1 MGSWVAIDFETA
13 STRGTPCAVGLV
25 EVIDGQLGERHRW
38 LIRPPIF
45 EFSPF
50 NVALHAI
57 GPEMCRDAPAWAE
70 SLEQILEVVANRPLV
85 AHNAAFDLGVVR
97 DACELCE
104 IEWPQLEYACT
115 LVVGRR
121 VWPGLTT
128 YSLPFLA
135 AHLGI
140 EPAVD
145 HEPAADAA
153 CAAEVACRALQMR
166 EATGLVEL
174 LDGCHATIGRLG
186 PGEWSGCHGRDSKQP
201 IPSEPTPGAMLDA
214 EHPLFG
220 KRIAFTGALA
230 IPRRE
235 AQQAVVDR
243 GAVAARGVRRDTDLL
258 VTGYQDMAKL
268 AQGESRSAKL
278 RRAEELRAEGREIE
292 IVGKREFA
300 RMLEGF
306 AAPAA

>member
-1 MGSWVAIDFETA
+1 M
-13 STRGTPCAVGLV
+13 GLV
-25 EVIDGQLGERHRW
+25 EVTDGQLSEQHRW
-38 LIRPPIF
+38 LIRPPAF

-50 NVALHAI
+50 NVALHGI
-57 GPEMCRDAPAWAE
+57 EPEMCRDAPTWVD
-70 SLEQILEVVANRPLV
+70 SLGRIQEIVANRPLV

-104 IEWPQLEYACT
+104 LDWPQLEYACT
-115 LVVGRR
+115 LVIGRC

-135 AHLGI
+135 AHLGV

-153 CAAEVACRALQMR
+153 CSAEIACRALRSR
-166 EATGLVEL
+166 EATELTEL
-174 LDGCHATIGRLG
+174 LDSCQVAMGRLG
-186 PGEWSGCHGRDSKQP
+186 PGDWNGCHGRDSKGLV
-201 IPSEPTPGAMLDA
+201 PSEPTPDAVIDA

-243 GAVAARGVRRDTDLL
+243 GAVATRGVRRDTNLL

-268 AQGESRSAKL
+268 AQGENKSAKL
-278 RRAEELRAEGREIE
+278 RRAEELRVEGREIE
-292 IVGKREFA
+292 IVGEREFA
-300 RMLEGF
+300 RMLEN
-306 AAPAA
+306 

>member
-25 EVIDGQLGERHRW
+25 EVTDGQLGEQHRW
-38 LIRPPIF
+38 LIRPPVF

-50 NVALHAI
+50 NVALHGI
-57 GPEMCRDAPAWAE
+57 GPEMCRDAPTWTE
-70 SLEQILEVVANRPLV
+70 SLGQILEAVANRPLV

-97 DACELCE
+97 DACE
-104 IEWPQLEYACT
+104 P
-115 LVVGRR
+115 
-121 VWPGLTT
+121 
-128 YSLPFLA
+128 
-135 AHLGI
+135 
-140 EPAVD
+140 
-145 HEPAADAA
+145 
-153 CAAEVACRALQMR
+153 CRALQMR

-201 IPSEPTPGAMLDA
+201 IPSKPTPGAMLDA
-214 EHPLFG
+214 EHSLFG
-220 KRIAFTGALA
+220 KRISFTGALA

-243 GAVAARGVRRDTDLL
+243 GAVATRGVRRDTDLL

-268 AQGESRSAKL
+268 AQGESKSAKL

-292 IVGKREFA
+292 IVDEREFA
-300 RMLEGF
+300 RMLEV
-306 AAPAA
+306 

>member
-1 MGSWVAIDFETA
+1 MDTWVAIDFETA

-25 EVIDGQLGERHRW
+25 EVTDGQLRNQHRW
-38 LIRPPIF
+38 LIRPPAF

-50 NVALHAI
+50 NVALHGI
-57 GPEMCRDAPAWAE
+57 EPEMCRNAPGWEE
-70 SLEQILEVVANRPLV
+70 SLDRILEVVGSRPLV
-85 AHNAAFDLGVVR
+85 AHNAAFDVGVMR
-97 DACELCE
+97 DACDLCE
-104 IEWPQLEYACT
+104 LKWPQLEYACT

-121 VWPGLTT
+121 VWTGLAT

-153 CAAEVACRALQMR
+153 CTAEIACRALQAR
-166 EATGLVEL
+166 EATGLAAL
-174 LDGCHATIGRLG
+174 LDGCHATMGRLG
-186 PGEWSGCHGRDSKQP
+186 PGEWSGCHGRDSKAP
-201 IPSEPTPGAMLDA
+201 VPCEPTPGTVVDG
-214 EHPLFG
+214 EHRLVG
-220 KRIAFTGALA
+220 RRIAFTGALA

-235 AQQAVVDR
+235 AQQAVADR
-243 GAVAARGVRRDTDLL
+243 GAFATRGVRRDTNLL

-268 AQGESRSAKL
+268 AQGESKSAKL

-292 IVGKREFA
+292 IVGEREFV
-300 RMLEGF
+300 RMLEG
-306 AAPAA
+306 

>member
-25 EVIDGQLGERHRW
+25 EVTDGQLGERHRS
-38 LIRPPIF
+38 LIRPPVF

-50 NVALHAI
+50 NVALHGI

-70 SLEQILEVVANRPLV
+70 SLEQILEVVATRPLV
-85 AHNAAFDLGVVR
+85 AHNAAFDLGVIR

-135 AHLGI
+135 AHLGV

-153 CAAEVACRALQMR
+153 CAAEVACLALQAR
-166 EATGLVEL
+166 KATGLVEL
-174 LDGCHATIGRLG
+174 LDDCHATIGRLG

-201 IPSEPTPGAMLDA
+201 IPSEPSPGARPDA

-230 IPRRE
+230 LPRRE

-243 GAVAARGVRRDTDLL
+243 GAVATRGVRRDTDLL

-268 AQGESRSAKL
+268 ATGKSRSAKL

-292 IVGKREFA
+292 IVGEREFA

-306 AAPAA
+306 TAPAA

>member
-1 MGSWVAIDFETA
+1 MDSWVAIDFETA

-25 EVIDGQLGERHRW
+25 EVTDGQLGERHRW
-38 LIRPPIF
+38 LIRPPVF

-50 NVALHAI
+50 NVALHGI

-70 SLEQILEVVANRPLV
+70 SLGQILEVAASRPLV

-104 IEWPQLEYACT
+104 LERPRLEYACT

-121 VWPGLTT
+121 VWPGLTS

-140 EPAVD
+140 EPALD

-153 CAAEVACRALQMR
+153 CAAEVACRALQAR

-174 LDGCHATIGRLG
+174 LDGCRATIGRLG
-186 PGEWSGCHGRDSKQP
+186 PGEWSGCHGRDSKPP
-201 IPSEPTPGAMLDA
+201 IPSEPTPGAGVDA

-235 AQQAVVDR
+235 AQQAVVDC
-243 GAVAARGVRRDTDLL
+243 GAVATRGVRRDTDLL
-258 VTGYQDMAKL
+258 VTGYQDIAKL
-268 AQGESRSAKL
+268 AQGESKSAKL

-292 IVGKREFA
+292 IVDEREFA

-306 AAPAA
+306 AAPTA